1 MEHYKNLSLE
11 DVVYIDD
18 NGVNCVEQWK
28 DIPNY
33 EGLYQAS
40 DLGRIKALSK
50 IRNHSSGNG
59 LFLKKEKI
67 LKQTENN
74 KYFNVGLYLNFNMTL
89 YTVHHLVALTFL
101 NHIPNAKLVN
111 IDHKN
116 NIQKDNRLINLQLIT
131 PRENSTKD
139 RSNKTGYTGVNERDG
154 KFQALIQFNGRI
166 VNLGYFD
173 SPELASEKYQ
183 EAVSLIKQSK
193 DIAHLIRERFN
204 ENGFTGV
211 CKNKKRFQARIN
223 HKGKFYSLGN
233 YDTQEEAGEVYLK
246 ALELSKQNKP
256 FNHLINKYESQ
267 TKAKGVSISGNKF
280 RVRYYCDGKNIG
292 LGTYN
297 TLEEANNCYNE
308 YVKNKK
314 ANLN

>member
-11 DVVYIDD
+11 DIIYTDD
-18 NGVNCVEQWK
+18 NGVTCVEQWK
-28 DIPNY
+28 DILDY

-40 DLGRIKALSK
+40 DLGRIKAMPK
-50 IRNHSSGNG
+50 DKNHSSGKRT
-59 LFLKKEKI
+59 FLSKEKI
-67 LKQTENN
+67 LKQSNRNE
-74 KYFNVGLYLNFNMTL
+74 YLGVGLYLELNIKSL
-89 YTVHHLVALTFL
+89 LVHHLIASTFL
-101 NHIPNAKLVN
+101 NHIPNAKLIN

-116 NIQKDNRLINLQLIT
+116 NIQHDNRLINLQLIT

-139 RSNKTGYTGVNERDG
+139 SYNKTGYNGVNERDG

-173 SPELASEKYQ
+173 SPQLASEKYQ

-193 DIAHLIRERFN
+193 DISHLIRERFN

-211 CKNKKRFQARIN
+211 CKNKNRFQARIN

-246 ALELSKQNKP
+246 VLELSKQLKK
-256 FNHLINKYESQ
+256 FDHLIKRYESQ
-267 TKAKGVSISGNKF
+267 TKSKGISVSGNKF
-280 RVRYYCDGKNIG
+280 RVRVYSNGKNIG
-292 LGTYN
+292 LGTYD

-308 YVKNKK
+308 FIKNKK
-314 ANLN
+314 ANY